1 MAEQR
6 PEDSAAAKAFEVL
19 DRTVEY
25 GGFFRLERLGL
36 RFSLFEGG
44 WSAPIER
51 EVYAQSHAAA
61 VVLYDPVADRVVLIE
76 QFRAAAIN
84 APGGPWQIEIVAGLI
99 DPGETPEDVVR
110 REAVEEAGCSV
121 EGVELIGEFL
131 LSPGGSSDRMFLYC
145 ARIDSSEA
153 GGIHGLIE
161 EGENIRVFTMATD
174 DAMAAISDGRIGNAT
189 CVIGLQWLAL
199 NRTRLRAA
207 WQPSETASP

>member
-1 MAEQR
+1 
-6 PEDSAAAKAFEVL
+6 
-19 DRTVEY
+19 
-25 GGFFRLERLGL
+25 
-36 RFSLFEGG
+36 
-44 WSAPIER
+44 
-51 EVYAQSHAAA
+51 
-61 VVLYDPVADRVVLIE
+61 
-76 QFRAAAIN
+76 
-84 APGGPWQIEIVAGLI
+84 
-99 DPGETPEDVVR
+99 
-110 REAVEEAGCSV
+110 
-121 EGVELIGEFL
+121 
-131 LSPGGSSDRMFLYC
+131 MFLYC